1 MVTSLVA
8 VAVPAYAG
16 DVTPGTTGAAST
28 VQNGLQPGANPASQA
43 APDNSSSSAPSS
55 GSGSSS
61 AAAPGS
67 STQTSPGQSTTQKS
81 GGSNAPATTTTNS
94 SSASSNPVADLG
106 TCLAAAGMDP
116 TKSQKCF
123 SDAAAGLQ
131 GMGGGGSGGG
141 GGTPDPKAALTTFFA
156 CVQTAL
162 TAKSTAAGEQC
173 GTDLFAALGIKQAK
187 CLDPALQPLL
197 KAIDG
202 LLAGSP
208 AALQAALADLPKSLP
223 GELQQL
229 PICLQGAPP
238 ATKPTKAPVTSTGT
252 KSTSGAAVSDPIA
265 AVAVAA
271 QPNFTG

>member
-16 DVTPGTTGAAST
+16 DATPGTTGAAST
-28 VQNGLQPGANPASQA
+28 VQNGLQPGAAPASQA
-43 APDNSSSSAPSS
+43 APDSSSSTAPSS
-55 GSGSSS
+55 GSGSSG
-61 AAAPGS
+61 AAAPS
-67 STQTSPGQSTTQKS
+67 SSSQTSTGQPTTQKGAS
-81 GGSNAPATTTTNS
+81 SKAPATTTSNS
-94 SSASSNPVADLG
+94 SAASSNPVADLA
-106 TCLAAAGMDP
+106 TCLAAAALDP
-116 TKSQKCF
+116 TKTQKCF
-123 SDAAAGLQ
+123 SAAAAGLQ
-131 GMGGGGSGGG
+131 GMGGGGSSGA
-141 GGTPDPKAALTTFFA
+141 GTPDPKAALTTFFA
-156 CVQTAL
+156 CVQAAL
-162 TAKSTAAGEQC
+162 TAKSTAAGETC

-208 AALQAALADLPKSLP
+208 AALQKALADLPKTLP

-238 ATKPTKAPVTSTGT
+238 ATKPTKAPVASTGT